1 MLQNL
6 CYLNLSLSVHCSERL
21 RCVTNTHTHTHTHT
35 HTQSLEELR
44 RKGTRTVY
52 RLTLVKDRNSHEL
65 REVSKPLSEMKA
77 I

>member
-1 MLQNL
+1 M
-6 CYLNLSLSVHCSERL
+6 
-21 RCVTNTHTHTHTHT
+21 HTHT

-44 RKGTRTVY
+44 RKDTRTVY

-65 REVSKPLSEMKA
+65 REVPKPLHSNTP